1 MPSGKS
7 SFDLPKLEINKNVNH
22 IIQVVIAGIIYNC
35 EMVLTLLDQIRFP
48 NSAEPIGA
56 DQFVRKWLSHIEDF
70 TGIHDRRVCI
80 MGLCALMQSRT
91 VSFFDISDIS
101 LSNSFIETYKV
112 KNHHAYLNPESK
124 VKSWVITFIYSMVSR
139 KLFK

>member
-1 MPSGKS
+1 M
-7 SFDLPKLEINKNVNH
+7 
-22 IIQVVIAGIIYNC
+22 VIAGIIYNC
-35 EMVLTLLDQIRFP
+35 EMVLNLLDQIRFP

-80 MGLCALMQSRT
+80 MGLCALMQSRI
-91 VSFFDISDIS
+91 VSILFSKYF
-101 LSNSFIETYKV
+101 LNSFQTHLVKRFKV
-112 KNHHAYLNPESK
+112 INHHAYLNLESK
-124 VKSWVITFIYSMVSR
+124 VKSWVIIFIFSMVSK